1 MHFYFRN
8 ANRPLRTH
16 SPHQHLYGA
25 HHVPNDHHWVE
36 HALAP
41 TWKPC
46 VRNCAQKP
54 WMIDVCTLHWHLGS
68 YIVFSFHC
76 CFQYHSISLCTDLL
90 TPCVLPPIP
99 FAFYQDMVH
108 VQLQTS
114 CGWSLQGFC
123 ENCLHRRYVILLIV
137 LDCEDV
143 RCIPCVTICTR
154 SIYRTTCFGPL
165 LGILWDS
172 F

>member
-1 MHFYFRN
+1 LSTFSFFFLSNVLVAMHFYFRN

-54 WMIDVCTLHWHLGS
+54 WMIDVCTLHWYLGS
-68 YIVFSFHC
+68 LYILFS
-76 CFQYHSISLCTDLL
+76 LL
-90 TPCVLPPIP
+90 FSIP
-99 FAFYQDMVH
+99 FN
-108 VQLQTS
+108 LP
-114 CGWSLQGFC
+114 
-123 ENCLHRRYVILLIV
+123 LH
-137 LDCEDV
+137 
-143 RCIPCVTICTR
+143 
-154 SIYRTTCFGPL
+154 
-165 LGILWDS
+165 
-172 F
+172 